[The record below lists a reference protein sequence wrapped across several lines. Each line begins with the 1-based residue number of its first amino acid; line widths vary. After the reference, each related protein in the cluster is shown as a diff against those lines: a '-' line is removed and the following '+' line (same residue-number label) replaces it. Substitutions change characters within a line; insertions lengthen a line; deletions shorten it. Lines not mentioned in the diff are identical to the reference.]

1 MDRISFSQHA
11 QQMMQTQAPAARPIR
26 VQSPSTALRA
36 AGVRDTLELS
46 STARPSATTP
56 VATPTSQKAQS
67 LVAARVATPV
77 EPAALAPATLA
88 QSPATP
94 NPGPMRFYANPS
106 DQNAAAT
113 LGAGSKLDILA

>member
-56 VATPTSQKAQS
+56 TSQKAQS

-77 EPAALAPATLA
+77 EPAALAPAPLA
-88 QSPATP
+88 PTPATP